1 MAEVLKLWLTCFWF
15 TPLLFLL
22 SFYVKLVDFLARLCL
37 LCMDFIII
45 FLGKEP
51 ANAGLWKGHESHQ
64 CLYADEKEMDGN

>member
-1 MAEVLKLWLTCFWF
+1 MLLL

-22 SFYVKLVDFLARLCL
+22 SSYIMLIDFLACLCL

-45 FLGKEP
+45 FLGKEA

-64 CLYADEKEMDGN
+64 CLYPDEKEIYGK